1 MLSKVLTPELGPVT
15 HSCFAEQEPEEAA
28 EEEAEEGEAAVK
40 PKNNDILN
48 TFKHVYVPQV
58 VRDSRMWFKKVPRLG
73 SFMAVPLVYQSC
85 LSDDALEAAISDF
98 QNVTQQRSELQKEID
113 IFEDE

>member
-1 MLSKVLTPELGPVT
+1 
-15 HSCFAEQEPEEAA
+15 
-28 EEEAEEGEAAVK
+28 
-40 PKNNDILN
+40 
-48 TFKHVYVPQV
+48 
-58 VRDSRMWFKKVPRLG
+58 MWFKKVPRLG